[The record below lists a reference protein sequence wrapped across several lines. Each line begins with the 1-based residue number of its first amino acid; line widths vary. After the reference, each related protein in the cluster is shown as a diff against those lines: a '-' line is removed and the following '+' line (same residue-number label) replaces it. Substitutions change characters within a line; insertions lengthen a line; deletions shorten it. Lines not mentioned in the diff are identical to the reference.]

1 MLMLLKPWRCLETDL
16 KQPSQNWESAFLST
30 APVETKKILSG
41 IQYFHECRASAMHQT
56 MSVEMVH
63 TLEGMELLPENG
75 VNDEGHEGERQV
87 RKP

>member
-1 MLMLLKPWRCLETDL
+1 MR
-16 KQPSQNWESAFLST
+16 
-30 APVETKKILSG
+30 
-41 IQYFHECRASAMHQT
+41 QT